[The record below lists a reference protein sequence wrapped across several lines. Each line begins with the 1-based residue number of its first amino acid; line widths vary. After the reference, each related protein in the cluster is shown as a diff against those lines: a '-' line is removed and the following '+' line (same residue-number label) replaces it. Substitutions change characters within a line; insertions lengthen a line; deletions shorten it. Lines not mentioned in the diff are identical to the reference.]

1 MPIQFFYAPL
11 QLINCYNNSI
21 FADMRYIA
29 VLLFLLFYINNLNAQ
44 TFLQYQRNYSRVA
57 NAFKTKEDSLKSQFA
72 QKGLQWPPK
81 QMYVRSFKY
90 DSQLE
95 VWIRD
100 NNKEAFTLF
109 KTYKVC
115 ALSGSI
121 GPKRVEGDYQ
131 VPEGFYYINE
141 FKPKSEFHLALGL
154 NYPNASDELL
164 SDSIKPGGDIYIHG
178 SCITVGCIPLQNDP
192 MEEVYLLAAL
202 AKQDGQDF
210 IPVHVF
216 PVRYNVQKS
225 VEYFL
230 KVSKD
235 DRLYQ
240 KFAINIKE
248 VFDYFEL
255 NKKLPVITVN
265 SMGEYVIF

>member
-1 MPIQFFYAPL
+1 
-11 QLINCYNNSI
+11 
-21 FADMRYIA
+21 MRYFFFG
-29 VLLFLLFYINNLNAQ
+29 LLITLTLNTSFGQ
-44 TFLQYQRNYSRVA
+44 SFLQFQRNFSRVA
-57 NAFKTKEDSLKSQFA
+57 TAFKTKEDSLKSQFA
-72 QKGLQWPPK
+72 SQGLQWPPK
-81 QMYVRSFKY
+81 QIYVRSFKY

-95 VWIRD
+95 VWARND
-100 NNKEAFTLF
+100 SKEAYKLF

-115 ALSGSI
+115 ALSGSL
-121 GPKRVEGDYQ
+121 GPKRIEGDYQ
-131 VPEGFYYINE
+131 VPEGFYFINE

-164 SDSIKPGGDIYIHG
+164 SDSLKPGGDIYIHG
-178 SCITVGCIPLQNDP
+178 NCITVGCIPLQNDP
-192 MEEVYLLAAL
+192 MEEVYLLATL
-202 AKQDGQDF
+202 AKSNGMDF

-216 PVRYNVQKS
+216 PVRYNVPKS

-235 DRLYQ
+235 DRIYQ

-255 NKKLPVITVN
+255 NKKLPIISIN
-265 SMGEYVIF
+265 SNGEYVIF

>member
-1 MPIQFFYAPL
+1 
-11 QLINCYNNSI
+11 
-21 FADMRYIA
+21 MRYLFC
-29 VLLFLLFYINNLNAQ
+29 VLLFSLTINIAYSQ
-44 TFLQYQRNYSRVA
+44 SFLQFQHNYTRVA
-57 NAFKTKEDSLKSQFA
+57 NALKTKEDSLKKQFA
-72 QKGLQWPPK
+72 SQGLQWPPK
-81 QMYVRSFKY
+81 QIYVRSFKY

-95 VWIRD
+95 VWARND
-100 NNKEAFTLF
+100 SKEAYKLF

-115 ALSGSI
+115 ALSGSL
-121 GPKRVEGDYQ
+121 GPKRIEGDYQ

-164 SDSIKPGGDIYIHG
+164 SDSLKPGGDIYIHG
-178 SCITVGCIPLQNDP
+178 NCITVGCIPLQNDP
-192 MEEVYLLAAL
+192 MEEVYILATF
-202 AKQDGQDF
+202 AKNSGMDF

-216 PVRYNVQKS
+216 PVRYNVPKS

-235 DRLYQ
+235 DRFYQ

-248 VFDYFEL
+248 VYDYFEL

-265 SMGEYVIF
+265 SKGEYVIF

>member
-1 MPIQFFYAPL
+1 
-11 QLINCYNNSI
+11 
-21 FADMRYIA
+21 MRY
-29 VLLFLLFYINNLNAQ
+29 LFWIMLFSLTTSITYSQ
-44 TFLQYQRNYSRVA
+44 TFLQFQRNYTRVA
-57 NAFKTKEDSLKSQFA
+57 NALKSKEDSLKNQFTN
-72 QKGLQWPPK
+72 KGLQWPPK
-81 QMYVRSFKY
+81 QIYVRSFKY

-95 VWIRD
+95 VWARND
-100 NNKEAFTLF
+100 SKDDYKLF

-115 ALSGSI
+115 ALSGSL
-121 GPKRVEGDYQ
+121 GPKRIEGDYQ

-164 SDSIKPGGDIYIHG
+164 SDSLKPGGDIYIHG
-178 SCITVGCIPLQNDP
+178 NCITVGCIPLQNDP
-192 MEEVYLLAAL
+192 MEEVYLLATM
-202 AKQDGQDF
+202 AKSNGMDF

-216 PVRYNVQKS
+216 PVRFNVPKS

-235 DRLYQ
+235 DRMYQ

-248 VFDYFEL
+248 VYDYFEL

-265 SMGEYVIF
+265 TKGEYVIF